1 MAARR
6 MFSKR
11 LTESTKFL
19 KMPATS
25 QNLYFHL
32 GMNADDDG
40 VVEALLVMR
49 TVGATEDDLRVIV
62 SKGFATVLNED
73 MVTYLN
79 DWRENNNIRAD
90 RKIDSI
96 YKELL
101 LSIVPD
107 ISLVEAKTSYYSRKK
122 AICQTNDGQVTDV
135 CPPRLGKDSLDKNR
149 LDNNITSNVILSGAE
164 TAPAPNTTPDASGIL
179 LSLVDKTDYDVPLSK
194 IEEWKEAYPAVDI
207 EQELKKMSAWL
218 NANPSRKKTRRG
230 INRFINTWLSREQDK
245 GGRYRVSNYNGQN
258 GGNGISEAARHEA
271 EQRAAYGKY

>member
-1 MAARR
+1 